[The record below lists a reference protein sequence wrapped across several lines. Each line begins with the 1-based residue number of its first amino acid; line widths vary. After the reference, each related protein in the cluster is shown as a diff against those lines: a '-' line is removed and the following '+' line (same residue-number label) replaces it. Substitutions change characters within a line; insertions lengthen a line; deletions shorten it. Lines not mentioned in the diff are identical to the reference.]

1 MSHLHQA
8 LKSYPFEWSNSKLED
23 LVTILDGKRVPINN
37 TERQNR
43 IEGKPDSAL
52 FPYYGATGE
61 VGKIDDYIF
70 DEELVALGEDGVPF
84 LDVKKSKAYMLY
96 GKTWVNN
103 HAHVLKA
110 IEGITTNKF
119 ILNYLNQFDY
129 YNYVNGGTRL
139 KLTQANM
146 RKIPIPLPPLAE
158 QQQIAAKL
166 DELLAQVDN
175 LKTRL
180 DNIPKILKRF
190 RQSVL
195 AAAVSGKLTED
206 WREKNTCSSLDSFIN
221 NIEVE
226 RIYLKSQKKLK
237 RNFGITAQ
245 AEPLYESIPAT
256 WRWVCFDQIS
266 ENTDNALKAGPFGS
280 ALKKIDCTETG
291 YKVYGQEQVIAGDE
305 SLITYFI
312 NQAKF
317 DDLKSCKVKS
327 GDILISLVGTIGK
340 ILVLTDKS
348 EPGIINPRLVKLSL
362 NNKISRDF
370 IRYYLNSP
378 IAMDF
383 FKGFSH
389 GGTMEILNLGVL
401 RQLPISLPPIE
412 EQTEIVARV
421 EQLFAYADQIEQ
433 RVKDAQSRV
442 NHLTQAI
449 LSKAFRGELTAD
461 WRAQNPELISGEN
474 SAEALLA
481 RIKSEREQTQA
492 VKKS

>member
-129 YNYVNGGTRL
+129 YDYVNGGTRL

-206 WREKNTCSSLDSFIN
+206 WRKE
-221 NIEVE
+221 
-226 RIYLKSQKKLK
+226 
-237 RNFGITAQ
+237 
-245 AEPLYESIPAT
+245 
-256 WRWVCFDQIS
+256 
-266 ENTDNALKAGPFGS
+266 
-280 ALKKIDCTETG
+280 
-291 YKVYGQEQVIAGDE
+291 
-305 SLITYFI
+305 
-312 NQAKF
+312 
-317 DDLKSCKVKS
+317 
-327 GDILISLVGTIGK
+327 DILRNWLETNIGEVAIVSTGKTPMRAETDYWENGTVPWLTSTITGK
-340 ILVLTDKS
+340 
-348 EPGIINPRLVKLSL
+348 E
-362 NNKISRDF
+362 F
-370 IRYYLNSP
+370 CYE
-378 IAMDF
+378 A
-383 FKGFSH
+383 
-389 GGTMEILNLGVL
+389 
-401 RQLPISLPPIE
+401 
-412 EQTEIVARV
+412 EQFVTEV
-421 EQLFAYADQIEQ
+421 
-433 RVKDAQSRV
+433 
-442 NHLTQAI
+442 
-449 LSKAFRGELTAD
+449 
-461 WRAQNPELISGEN
+461 
-474 SAEALLA
+474 
-481 RIKSEREQTQA
+481 A
-492 VKKS
+492 VKKCTLKICNYSAKII